1 MKFLKDYW
9 QIITALVGVIFGYA
23 NFTGEIKA
31 NAENIKRVESD
42 YKEYKS
48 KTDEKLDHL
57 IRVTERID
65 ERTNQW
71 QKRK

>member
-1 MKFLKDYW
+1 MKFIKDYW

-31 NAENIKRVESD
+31 NAENILRIEADFKD
-42 YKEYKS
+42 YKD
-48 KTDEKLDHL
+48 KTDLKLDHL

-65 ERTNQW
+65 ERTKEW
-71 QKRK
+71 QKRR